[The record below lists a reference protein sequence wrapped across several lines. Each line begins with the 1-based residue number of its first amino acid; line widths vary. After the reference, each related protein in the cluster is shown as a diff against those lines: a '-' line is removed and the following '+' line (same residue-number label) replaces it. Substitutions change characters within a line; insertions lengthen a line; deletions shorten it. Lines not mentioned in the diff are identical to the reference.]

1 MIRYEIK
8 KILGRTSSKI
18 ALLLLA
24 LLVVSFCYTT
34 THDEEVSWYN
44 ASDQTDAVGY
54 SAARKLR
61 EAQKE
66 WAGVLDEEMLQNVLT
81 FLKQTSNEETKQ
93 GASHIR
99 RLFNRSYQ
107 QNWQY
112 QYMDYYNAENVQ
124 ADQLPQFYDNRVVLL
139 KEWLYDES
147 NAYNNGF
154 YTYSDKEKEYLLNRM
169 DSLDAPIQVDWFM
182 GWQQASRTASSI
194 ALFGIIILGY
204 LLSGIFSNEVR
215 WKADSIYYSTV
226 HGRKKG
232 SIAKIKA
239 GLLLTTVLYWGVTL
253 VSSIFVLTYLGADG
267 ANCPIQSYYKYWF
280 SIYNITFC
288 QRYLLIVATGYL
300 GWLFVAALVMFLSA
314 KSGSATVSVIA
325 APLLIITPMALSSEI
340 SNTKILELLPHQ
352 LFNLFGNMKSLTVYT
367 IFGKVMTPVP
377 IVLVFYSCLTVFLVW
392 LSYREY
398 RFKLIK

>member
-24 LLVVSFCYTT
+24 ILVVSFCYST
-34 THDEEVSWYN
+34 THDESISWYN
-44 ASDQTDAVGY
+44 EQNQTDTVGY
-54 SAARKLR
+54 SSARKLR

-81 FLKQTSNEETKQ
+81 FLKQTNSDEEKQ

-99 RLFNRSYQ
+99 RLLNRSYQ
-107 QNWQY
+107 KSYQY

-124 ADQLPQFYDNRVVLL
+124 VDQLPQFYDNRVVLL
-139 KEWLYDES
+139 EEWLYDES

-154 YTYSDKEKEYLLNRM
+154 YTYSDKEKEYLINRM
-169 DSLDAPIQVDWFM
+169 DSLDTPIQVDWFM
-182 GWQQASRTASSI
+182 GWQQASRAASSI

-204 LLSGIFSNEVR
+204 LLSGIFSNEAR
-215 WKADSIYYSTV
+215 WKADSIYYSTI
-226 HGRKKG
+226 HGRRKG

-253 VSSIFVLTYLGADG
+253 ISSIFVLTYLGADG
-267 ANCPIQSYYKYWF
+267 ANCPIQAYYKYWF
-280 SIYNITFC
+280 SIYHLTFV
-288 QRYLLIVATGYL
+288 QRYLLIIVTGYL
-300 GWLFVAALVMFLSA
+300 GWIFVASLVMFLSA
-314 KSGSATVSVIA
+314 KSGSAALPVVVP
-325 APLLIITPMALSSEI
+325 PLLIITPMALSGEI

-352 LFNLFGNMKSLTVYT
+352 LFNLFGNMQSLTVYSVV
-367 IFGKVMTPVP
+367 GKVMTPVP
-377 IVLVFYSCLTVFLVW
+377 LVLILYTCLTVFFAW
-392 LSYREY
+392 FSYREY
-398 RFKLIK
+398 RYKLIK